1 MDLTGLSLRSLRQG
15 VVAKKFS
22 ATEVVRDYLTRLKK
36 NEPSIHAFITVTEA
50 EALSKAKAVDD
61 KVARGEEVGQ
71 LAGVPLG
78 IKDVIVTQGTLSTG
92 GSKILRNYV
101 PPYSA
106 TVVERLLSQDAVIV
120 GKTNCDEF
128 AMGGSTENSGFFPTS
143 NPWDV
148 TKVPG
153 GSSGGSAAAVSAG
166 ACAAALGTDTGGSI
180 RQPASFCGVVGLKPT
195 YGQVSRYGLMAMAS
209 SLDQAGPFTRTV
221 EEAAL
226 LLQLIAGIDERDD
239 TSRPEAVPDY
249 LTEIKAPIKDLCVGV
264 PQEFFGDGLAKD
276 VRQVVEQAIAKI
288 GELGAKVK
296 PVSLPTMPYALAAY
310 YVITPAEVSAN
321 LARYDGMRF
330 GLRQEGK
337 NLYEVY
343 TKTRG
348 LSLGSEV
355 KRRIMLGTYVLSAGY
370 YDAYYRQ
377 AQKAR
382 VAIKAD
388 FARVFEQVDVLATPT
403 APTIAFEL
411 GSKVND
417 PLAMYLQDIYAVPVN
432 IAGLPGL
439 SIPCGF
445 SQGLPVGLQ
454 LIGRTL
460 GEADILRLAWAYEQ
474 ATEWHTMKPKSMFS

>member
-1 MDLTGLSLRSLRQG
+1 MDIGELSLRALRQG

-22 ATEVVRDYLTRLKK
+22 ATEVVRYYISNLKK
-36 NEPSIHAFITVTEA
+36 NESSIHAFITATE
-50 EALSKAKAVDD
+50 EGALVQARAVDD
-61 KVARGEEVGQ
+61 KVASGEPVGE

-78 IKDVIVTQGTLSTG
+78 IKDIINTKGVLSTG
-92 GSKILRNYV
+92 GSKILRNYI
-101 PPYSA
+101 PPYRA
-106 TVVERLLSQDAVIV
+106 TVVERLLNQDAVVV
-120 GKTNCDEF
+120 GKNNCDEF

-153 GSSGGSAAAVSAG
+153 GSSGGSAAAVAAG
-166 ACAAALGTDTGGSI
+166 SCAAALGTDTGGSI

-195 YGQVSRYGLMAMAS
+195 YGRVSRYGLMAMAS
-209 SLDQAGPFTRTV
+209 SLDQAGPFARTV
-221 EEAAL
+221 EDAAY
-226 LLQLIAGIDERDD
+226 LLQLMAGWDKHDA
-239 TSRPEAVPDY
+239 TSRAEPVPDY
-249 LTEIKAPIKDLCVGV
+249 LTEFKKPIKGLRLGV
-264 PQEFFGDGLAKD
+264 PQEFFGEGLAPEVKQI
-276 VRQVVEQAIAKI
+276 VEAAIIKLESLGVKVV
-288 GELGAKVK
+288 

-330 GLRQEGK
+330 GVRQPGQ

-343 TKTRG
+343 TKSRG
-348 LSLGSEV
+348 QGFGAEV

-377 AQKAR
+377 ALRAR
-382 VAIKAD
+382 AAIKAD

-403 APTIAFEL
+403 APTTAFEL
-411 GSKVND
+411 GSKAND
-417 PLAMYLQDIYAVPVN
+417 PLAMYMQDIYVVPVN
-432 IAGLPGL
+432 IAGLPAV

-460 GEADILRLAWAYEQ
+460 GEGDILRLAQVYEQ
-474 ATEWHTMKPKSMFS
+474 ATEWHTMRPGISGQ